1 MSEHQIKPPQD
12 TLARSQTE
20 LNLFSHLKN
29 DIPSGIVVF
38 LVALPLCLG
47 IALASKGET
56 VAAPLFSGLLAGI
69 IGGLVIPLI
78 SRSPLSVSGPAAGL
92 IAIVISGMDSLGSW
106 EAFLVAVFLGGLLQI
121 ALGLFKAGFVAYFF
135 PNSVIKGMLAAIG
148 IILIRKQLPHALG
161 IDTEAV
167 DGRFHLV
174 ETHHMIDQAIGNMEV
189 GAFMISIISLAL
201 LILWENKWFKKIYW
215 LPGALVVV
223 ILGILI
229 NQLFMGMGSPFA
241 LGGGP
246 EGHLVNLPEALVNN
260 GPVGFIEQLRFPDF
274 SALANP
280 QVYVVALT
288 IGLVA
293 SVETLLSVEAV
304 DKLDPHKRQ
313 TPLNRELL
321 AQGTANTVAGL
332 IGGLPIT
339 AVIVRSSANVN
350 SGGQTR
356 MSALLHGIFLLV
368 SVISIAFVLN
378 MIPLASLAAI
388 LLLVGYKLARPSLWK
403 LMYKRGMN
411 EFVPFAVTVIAV
423 LATDLLIGIAIGTAV
438 GIFFIIRAN
447 FHTAIKKTVTDEA
460 IEIKFAK
467 DVSFLNKAE
476 LSNALAEVPLG
487 KKVII
492 DGTQAEFIDNDIREI
507 LYEFHIRADD
517 EGIPLEF
524 RGVGKLELEDG
535 LGGH

>member
-1 MSEHQIKPPQD
+1 MSEKKEKQ
-12 TLARSQTE
+12 ARSAPISTSSE

-29 DIPSGIVVF
+29 DIPSGVVVF

-47 IALASKGET
+47 IALASKGE
-56 VAAPLFSGLLAGI
+56 VVSAPLFSGLLAGI
-69 IGGLVIPLI
+69 IGGLVVPLI

-92 IAIVISGMDSLGSW
+92 IAIVITGMDSLGSW

-121 ALGLFKAGFVAYFF
+121 ALGLFKAGAVAYFF

-148 IILIRKQLPHALG
+148 LILIRKQLPHALG

-167 DGRFHLV
+167 DLRFHLV
-174 ETHHMIDQAIGNMEV
+174 ETHGTFVDAIANMEV
-189 GAFMISIISLAL
+189 GAFVISLISLAI
-201 LILWENKWFKKIYW
+201 LILWENKFFKKLYW

-223 ILGILI
+223 IIGIII
-229 NQLFMGMGSPFA
+229 NQFFMAVGSPFA
-241 LGGGP
+241 LAGGA
-246 EGHLVNLPEALVNN
+246 EGHLVNLPEALVEK
-260 GPVGFIEQLRFPDF
+260 GPAGFIEQLRFPDF
-274 SALANP
+274 SALGNT

-313 TPLNRELL
+313 TPLNRELI
-321 AQGTANTVAGL
+321 AQGTANTIAGL

-356 MSALLHGIFLLV
+356 MSALLHGAFLFI
-368 SVISIAFVLN
+368 SVISIAFLLN

-388 LLLVGYKLARPSLWK
+388 LLLIGYKLARPALWK
-403 LMYKRGMN
+403 LLYKRGMN
-411 EFVPFAVTVIAV
+411 EFIPFAVTVVAV
-423 LATDLLIGIAIGTAV
+423 LATDLLKGIAIGTAV

-447 FHTAIKKTVTDEA
+447 FRTAIKVTTTDDK

-476 LSNALAEVPLG
+476 LSKALNAIHSG
-487 KKVII
+487 KTVII
-492 DGTQAEFIDNDIREI
+492 DGSKAEFIDNDIREI
-507 LYEFHIRADD
+507 LYEFHVRADD

>member
-1 MSEHQIKPPQD
+1 MSIGKDNTNHSKP
-12 TLARSQTE
+12 E
-20 LNLFSHLKN
+20 LHLLKHLKY
-29 DIPSGIVVF
+29 DAPAGLVVF

-47 IALASKGET
+47 IAVASKGE
-56 VAAPLFSGLLAGI
+56 VVEAPLFSGLLAGI
-69 IGGLVIPLI
+69 IGGLVIPFI

-92 IAIVISGMDSLGSW
+92 IAIVITGMDSLGSW
-106 EAFLVAVFLGGLLQI
+106 EAFLVAVFLGGVLQI
-121 ALGLFKAGFVAYFF
+121 ALGFLKAGSVAYFF

-167 DGRFHLV
+167 DLKFHFI
-174 ETHHMIDQAIGNMEV
+174 EMFEMFSEAFTNMEV
-189 GAFMISIISLAL
+189 GAFIISIISLAVL
-201 LILWENKWFKKIYW
+201 LTWENKFFKKLFW

-223 ILGILI
+223 VLGILI
-229 NQLFMGMGSPFA
+229 NQLFVGMGTSGASLA
-241 LGGGP
+241 LAGGMD
-246 EGHLVNLPEALVNN
+246 GHLVNLPEELVTN
-260 GPVGFIEQLRFPDF
+260 GPSGFLQQFRFPDF

-304 DKLDPHKRQ
+304 DKLDTHKRQ

-321 AQGTANTVAGL
+321 AQGTANVLAGL
-332 IGGLPIT
+332 IGALPIT

-356 MSALLHGIFLLV
+356 MSAFLHGIFLLV
-368 SVISIAFVLN
+368 SVITIAFVLN

-388 LLLVGYKLARPSLWK
+388 LLLVGYKLARPALWK

-411 EFVPFAVTVIAV
+411 QFIPFAVTVFAV
-423 LATDLLIGIAIGTAV
+423 LLTDLLIGIAIGTAV
-438 GIFFIIRAN
+438 GIFFTIKAN
-447 FHTAIKKTVTDEA
+447 FQTAIKTVETNDTV
-460 IEIKFAK
+460 EIRFVK

-476 LSNALAEVPLG
+476 LSKTLEAVTHG
-487 KKVII
+487 KSVIV

-507 LYEFHIRADD
+507 LYEFHVRADD

-524 RGVGKLELEDG
+524 RGVGELEDG
-535 LGGH
+535 LGH

>member
-1 MSEHQIKPPQD
+1 MSEQKVKRPEPA
-12 TLARSQTE
+12 LASSQQE

-29 DIPSGIVVF
+29 DIPSGVVVF

-47 IALASKGET
+47 IALASKGE
-56 VAAPLFSGLLAGI
+56 VVSAPLFSGLLAGI

-121 ALGLFKAGFVAYFF
+121 GLGFFKAGAVAYFF

-174 ETHHMIDQAIGNMEV
+174 ETHHMIEQAISNMEV
-189 GAFMISIISLAL
+189 GAFFISILSLVI

-223 ILGILI
+223 VIGIII
-229 NQLFMGMGSPFA
+229 NQVFVSMGSHFA
-241 LGGGP
+241 LQGGDD
-246 EGHLVNLPEALVNN
+246 GHLVNLPEALVNN
-260 GPVGFIEQLRFPDF
+260 GPVGFLEQLRFPDF
-274 SALANP
+274 STLANP

-313 TPLNRELL
+313 TPLNRELI
-321 AQGTANTVAGL
+321 AQGTANSIAGL

-350 SGGQTR
+350 SGGKTR
-356 MSALLHGIFLLV
+356 MAALLHGVFLLG
-368 SVISIAFVLN
+368 SVVSIAFLLN

-403 LMYKRGMN
+403 LMYNRGMN
-411 EFVPFAVTVIAV
+411 EFVPFAVTVVAV
-423 LATDLLIGIAIGTAV
+423 LVTDLLIGIGIGTAV
-438 GIFFIIRAN
+438 GIFYIIKAN
-447 FHTAIKKTVTDEA
+447 FHTAIKTTTTEDTV
-460 IEIKFAK
+460 EIKFAK

-476 LSNALAEVPLG
+476 LSKALNAVPRG

-507 LYEFHIRADD
+507 LYEFHVRADD

-524 RGVGKLELEDG
+524 RGVGTLELEDG
-535 LGGH
+535 LGH